1 MEHSHYF
8 DKNPQAKD
16 KPIEITTRIN
26 TIDFSFMTNSGV
38 FSKNQLDFGSELLI
52 KAFLDDNKKQ
62 VQGDKNIISPGEKS
76 VTGQVEKNVLDL
88 GCGYGGVG
96 IIIKRL
102 LPGVTLNMT
111 DINERALELARQNA
125 TRNLVKFANIF
136 ASDALDET
144 QDKYDIILTNPP
156 VRAGKS
162 VVFKFYEASFSH
174 LKPEGSL
181 YVVIQKK
188 QGAPS
193 TEEKL
198 KQLFGNCEVID
209 KKSGYRIFKSVRQQ
223 EAW

>member
-1 MEHSHYF
+1 MEQSHYF
-8 DKNPQAKD
+8 DKNPMAKD
-16 KPIEITTRIN
+16 KPLEITTRIN
-26 TIDFSFMTNSGV
+26 TIDFSFTTNSGV

-52 KAFLDDNKKQ
+52 KAFLDDIKKQ
-62 VQGDKNIISPGEKS
+62 VQGEKNI
-76 VTGQVEKNVLDL
+76 LDL

-111 DINERALELARQNA
+111 DINERALELARENA
-125 TRNLVKFANIF
+125 SRNLVKFANIF
-136 ASDALDET
+136 ASDALDGT
-144 QDKYDIILTNPP
+144 SDKYDIILTNPP

-162 VVFKFYEASFSH
+162 VVFKFYEKSFSH

-198 KQLFGNCEVID
+198 EQIFGNCEVID
-209 KKSGYRIFKSVRQQ
+209 KKSGYRIFKSIKQQ
-223 EAW
+223 EKW

>member
-1 MEHSHYF
+1 MEQSHYF
-8 DKNPQAKD
+8 DKNPKAKD
-16 KPIEITTRIN
+16 RPIEITTRIN

-52 KAFLDDNKKQ
+52 KAFLDDIKKQ
-62 VQGDKNIISPGEKS
+62 VQG
-76 VTGQVEKNVLDL
+76 EKNVLDL

-111 DINERALELARQNA
+111 DINERALELARENA
-125 TRNLVKFANIF
+125 SRNLVKFANIF

-144 QDKYDIILTNPP
+144 HDNYDIILTNPP

-174 LKPEGSL
+174 MNPGGSI

-209 KKSGYRIFKSVRQQ
+209 KKSGYRIFKSVKKP
-223 EAW
+223 ETW